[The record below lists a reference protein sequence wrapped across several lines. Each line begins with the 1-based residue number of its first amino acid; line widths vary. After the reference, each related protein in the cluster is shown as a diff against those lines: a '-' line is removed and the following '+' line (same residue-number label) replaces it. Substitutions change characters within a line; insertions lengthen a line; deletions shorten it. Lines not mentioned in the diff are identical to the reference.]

1 MLHSQSKV
9 QIGVWLE
16 PEVVANCDTYAE
28 YFSQSRSS
36 FINEALKLYLRHV
49 EKRQLLVENEKSE
62 LNSHKHTHRR
72 SAGSV
77 SFPALFTIFI
87 HPNLVLRKILAGF

>member
-1 MLHSQSKV
+1 MLHSQNKV

-28 YFSQSRSS
+28 YCSQSRSG

-49 EKRQLLVENEKSE
+49 EKHCQWLAENEKKNLIFTYTAKKRWQRNTS
-62 LNSHKHTHRR
+62 
-72 SAGSV
+72 SA
-77 SFPALFTIFI
+77 FYNF
-87 HPNLVLRKILAGF
+87 

>member
-1 MLHSQSKV
+1 MLHSQNKV
-9 QIGVWLE
+9 QIGVWLD

-49 EKRQLLVENEKSE
+49 EKHCELLEENEKNESNFHVYSE
-62 LNSHKHTHRR
+62 K
-72 SAGSV
+72 
-77 SFPALFTIFI
+77 ALT
-87 HPNLVLRKILAGF
+87 A

>member
-1 MLHSQSKV
+1 MLHSQNKV
-9 QIGVWLE
+9 QIGVWLD

-49 EKRQLLVENEKSE
+49 EKHCELLAENKKTNLIFTYTAKKRWQRNTS
-62 LNSHKHTHRR
+62 
-72 SAGSV
+72 SA
-77 SFPALFTIFI
+77 FYNF
-87 HPNLVLRKILAGF
+87 

>member
-49 EKRQLLVENEKSE
+49 EKHCQLLAENGENET
-62 LNSHKHTHRR
+62 NSHGNTEE
-72 SAGSV
+72 
-77 SFPALFTIFI
+77 AL
-87 HPNLVLRKILAGF
+87 AA

>member
-28 YFSQSRSS
+28 YCSQSRSG

-49 EKRQLLVENEKSE
+49 EKHCQLLPKNEKNESKFHVHSE
-62 LNSHKHTHRR
+62 K
-72 SAGSV
+72 
-77 SFPALFTIFI
+77 AL
-87 HPNLVLRKILAGF
+87 AA

>member
-28 YFSQSRSS
+28 YFSQSSS
-36 FINEALKLYLRHV
+36 GFINEALKLYLRHV
-49 EKRQLLVENEKSE
+49 EKHCQLLAENGENET
-62 LNSHKHTHRR
+62 NSHGHTEK
-72 SAGSV
+72 
-77 SFPALFTIFI
+77 AL
-87 HPNLVLRKILAGF
+87 AA

>member
-28 YFSQSRSS
+28 YFSQSRSG
-36 FINEALKLYLRHV
+36 FINEALKLYLRYV
-49 EKRQLLVENEKSE
+49 EKHCQLLTKNEKNESNFHVYSE
-62 LNSHKHTHRR
+62 K
-72 SAGSV
+72 
-77 SFPALFTIFI
+77 AL
-87 HPNLVLRKILAGF
+87 AA

>member
-1 MLHSQSKV
+1 MLHSQNKV

-28 YFSQSRSS
+28 YCSQSRSG

-49 EKRQLLVENEKSE
+49 EKHCQLLVENEKSE
-62 LNSHKHTHRR
+62 LNSHTHTEE
-72 SAGSV
+72 
-77 SFPALFTIFI
+77 ALE
-87 HPNLVLRKILAGF
+87 VLRCQRFLLFSYKP

>member
-28 YFSQSRSS
+28 YFSQSSS
-36 FINEALKLYLRHV
+36 GFINEALKLYLRHV
-49 EKRQLLVENEKSE
+49 EKHCELLAENEKSE

-77 SFPALFTIFI
+77 SFPALFTIFYT
-87 HPNLVLRKILAGF
+87 P